1 MRKSRGKN
9 ISNQSGCK
17 SSTTVEPKRGAQPR
31 NTIQDADGEAEPR
44 LTAGGESV
52 AESRCGKAV
61 AEKPFGKEPFG
72 KSRWYSL
79 VEAWFPPPFLQSI
92 VAPEILK
99 NFYLGSW

>member
-31 NTIQDADGEAEPR
+31 NTIQDADGEVEPR
-44 LTAGGESV
+44 LTAGGE
-52 AESRCGKAV
+52 AV
-61 AEKPFGKEPFG
+61 AEKPLRKSRSGRAVREEPFG
-72 KSRWYSL
+72 KSHWYSL
-79 VEAWFPPPFLQSI
+79 VEAWFPPPFLQAI